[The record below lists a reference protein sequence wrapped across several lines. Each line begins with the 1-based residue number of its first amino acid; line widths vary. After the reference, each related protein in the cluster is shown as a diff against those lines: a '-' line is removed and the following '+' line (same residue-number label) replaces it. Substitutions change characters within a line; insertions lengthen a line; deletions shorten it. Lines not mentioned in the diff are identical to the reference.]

1 MDAIPM
7 LGTQASLRMITR
19 LISTKEVTGVEANLW
34 LTTLAFIKDPTKDML
49 NEVKVNNDCI

>member
-7 LGTQASLRMITR
+7 LGTQASLKMMTS
-19 LISTKEVTGVEANLW
+19 LISRKEVTGIEANLW

-49 NEVKVNNDCI
+49 KEVKVNNI